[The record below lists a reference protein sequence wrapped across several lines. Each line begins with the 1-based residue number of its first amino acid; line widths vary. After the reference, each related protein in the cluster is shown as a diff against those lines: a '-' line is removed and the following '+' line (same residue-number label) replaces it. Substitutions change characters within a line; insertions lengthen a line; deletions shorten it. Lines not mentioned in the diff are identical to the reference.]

1 MKNDFELN
9 TMKVNSEIYVLLEHY
24 QNILQK

>member
-9 TMKVNSEIYVLLEHY
+9 TMKANNEIYVLLEHY